1 MTRRLITALVA
12 SGVLAATA
20 PVAASAQSVYPLI
33 FPVIGEVYV
42 SDNFGAPRGDHTHQG
57 VDMMTRIDGVAAK
70 GHPVVA
76 AAAGV
81 VDWIGDTCCYLAIEH
96 DDGWSTWYIHLNN
109 DTPGTDDGLGWG
121 IAPGI
126 VRGSRVEAGQLIGW
140 AGDSGNAEFTS
151 PHLHFELRQPDGT
164 AIDPYDALLAA
175 PRLSEPGGTPKPPPC
190 PDGAVCDTVALQDS
204 AGKFHLWS
212 EVATGAEVTS
222 FFFGNPGDHAFSGD
236 WDCDG
241 TDTPGLYR
249 RSDGYVYLRNS
260 NTQGVADISFFF
272 GNPGDLPLGGDFDDD
287 GCDTVS
293 IYRPAEQRIYVMNR
307 LGDGDSGLGAAEY
320 DFVFGNPGDKPFTGD
335 FDGDG
340 TDTVGLHRES
350 SGFLYFRNSNTTGVA
365 DLSFFYGNPGD
376 LLFAGDWD
384 GDGNET
390 VAVYRRATNMVYVRN
405 SNTEGPADYSLYVGS
420 FTGAV
425 PMGR

>member
-12 SGVLAATA
+12 SAALAATA
-20 PVAASAQSVYPLI
+20 PVAASAQSLYPLI
-33 FPVIGEVYV
+33 FPVIGEVHV
-42 SDNFGAPRGDHTHQG
+42 ADNFGAPRGDHSHEG
-57 VDMMTRIDGVAAK
+57 VDIMTRINGVAAK

-76 AAAGV
+76 AASGV
-81 VDWIGDTCCYLAIEH
+81 VDWIGSSCCYLAIEH

-109 DTPGTDDGLGWG
+109 DTPGTDDGQGWG

-126 VRGSRVEAGQLIGW
+126 VRGTRVEAGQLIGW
-140 AGDSGNAEFTS
+140 AGDSGNAETTA
-151 PHLHFELRQPDGT
+151 PHLHFELRRPDGV
-164 AIDPYDALLAA
+164 AIDAYDALLAA
-175 PRLSEPGGTPKPPPC
+175 PRLTEPGGSPQPPPC
-190 PDGAVCDTVALQDS
+190 PENSVCDTVALQNS

-212 EVATGAEVTS
+212 EVAAGADVDS
-222 FFFGNPGDHAFSGD
+222 FFFGNPGDYAFSGD

-241 TDTPGLYR
+241 HDTPGLYR

-272 GNPGDLPLGGDFDDD
+272 GNPGDLPLGGDFDND

-293 IYRPAEQRIYVMNR
+293 IYRPSEQRIYVMNQ
-307 LGDGDSGLGAAEY
+307 LGEGDSGLGAADY
-320 DFVFGNPGDKPFTGD
+320 DFAFGNPGDKPFTGD

-365 DLSFFYGNPGD
+365 DISFFYGNPGD
-376 LLFAGDWD
+376 VLFAGDWD
-384 GDGNET
+384 SDGDDT
-390 VAVYRRATNMVYVRN
+390 VAVYRGATNTLYIRN
-405 SNTEGPADYSLYVGS
+405 ANTQGPADYSMYVGS

-425 PMGR
+425 PIGR